1 MKRFFIGA
9 ALLSVLLLG
18 GILITGKLSSQFAP
32 MAENLHR
39 AAQAAGEGQWQQA
52 RGLAREVQRQ
62 WQQRWNPFAVVFDH
76 EPMEQIDGQFAR
88 LEVYAQA
95 ENTIAFSALCA
106 RLSWELSSLGE
117 EQKITWWNFL

>member
-18 GILITGKLSSQFAP
+18 GILITGKLSTQFAP

-39 AAQAAGEGQWQQA
+39 AAQAAGEG
-52 RGLAREVQRQ
+52 Q

-106 RLSWELSSLGE
+106 RLSRELSSLGE